1 MNIETAEQLHALY
14 RPPTERL
21 RKKQLSA
28 LDVHCR
34 RFIQLSRFVV
44 IASTASSYATD
55 ASPRGGTPGF
65 VKVLDDRTLVIPDAS
80 GNNRLDTLQNII
92 ETGHV
97 GLLFLVPGVEE
108 TLRVNGAARL
118 SSSEKFIAHFSE
130 ERCPPKIVIEV
141 TVAEAYL
148 HCPKA
153 LMRSKLWD
161 VSTHIERSLLPTVI
175 EMINDQTGIIFPVQ
189 TQEETREHFA
199 KDL

>member
-1 MNIETAEQLHALY
+1 MYIETVEQLQVFY

-21 RKKQLSA
+21 RKKQLSS

-44 IASTASSYATD
+44 IASTSRSYATD

-108 TLRVNGAARL
+108 TLRVNGTARL
-118 SSSEKFIAHFSE
+118 SSSEKFITHFSE
-130 ERCPPKIVIEV
+130 EKCPPKIVIEM

-153 LMRSKLWD
+153 LMRSKHWD
-161 VSTHIERSLLPTVI
+161 ASTHIERLLLPTVI
-175 EMINDQTGIIFPVQ
+175 EMINDQTGIILPVQ
-189 TQEETREHFA
+189 THEDTREHFA